1 MLCGFDLARGLQDS
15 VLSITMEQPQETY
28 GAAVEYL
35 KDVVNSIN
43 NSKLQEIGNT
53 NNLYLALL
61 AVEATAKSSLTTE
74 TELFANVNLNSLEEI
89 FNSKFIVLNKSL
101 QIQLLNL
108 YELFFIQ
115 SPGYV
120 IRNILNA
127 LLTSLNNKNIPIG
140 TRECLISLLSLG
152 MEKRS
157 SDIGGMLTDIVTTF
171 IRLIRSN
178 EMTSRLLSLNGIITL
193 YTTAGTRV
201 NDLHSELFKL
211 IPKLGTDRCAEI
223 RQKCA
228 QLLSAIAST
237 SNGFSTLSYD
247 VLFQA
252 AVKGLEDEVNVVQEA
267 YARAVAVIHLE
278 VIHAHLEDQEQ
289 AKIGLARGG
298 SAATDQTRGGGG
310 GKSSSSQRGSLSKL
324 KDMTSFKEMM
334 SSTVTLSSSLT
345 SSATS
350 SSSTSSSSS
359 SQDNDFKSVL
369 KSLIRNLLKASTPS
383 LRAGY
388 VSVLRH
394 LIQLLL
400 PTILLQE
407 STSNLEWLVMTIIS
421 ILRDSQIT
429 SLSYEEIVYFRCRL
443 SHLFHKGISALLSES
458 NQMILCKTLSLYLST
473 TDPRTEHEI
482 QFILSEICHLIQ
494 SLQELSVSLQDEL
507 KTMINIQLRH
517 PSFGVRATAAYVL
530 MSLASMIPAEASNY
544 FKDALT
550 GAAIQVKQLLSFD
563 EADYSSSSGVEA
575 MPSEESM
582 TPSNSSTVANKK
594 NPKDTERLQRM
605 FYFHG
610 LLPLLAFLSSSCSA
624 LILPTHL
631 FRSLSGHLYLLE
643 K

>member
-1 MLCGFDLARGLQDS
+1 VSTVRCCVAVTHRRRGLQDLS
-15 VLSITMEQPQETY
+15 VSAVTMERPQETY

-35 KDVVNSIN
+35 KDVITSIN

-53 NNLYLALL
+53 SNLYLALS
-61 AVEATAKSSLTTE
+61 AVESTAKNSITTE
-74 TELFANVNLNSLEEI
+74 TELFANVNLTSLEEI
-89 FNSKFIVLNKSL
+89 FNSKFIILNKSL
-101 QIQLLNL
+101 QVLLLSL
-108 YELFFIQ
+108 YDLFFTR

-127 LLTSLNNKNIPIG
+127 LLSSLNNKNILMG

-157 SDIGGMLTDIVTTF
+157 LDIGGMLTDIVTSF
-171 IRLIRSN
+171 IRLIRGN
-178 EMTSRLLSLNGIITL
+178 EITTRLLSLQGVTTL
-193 YTTAGTRV
+193 ITTAGSRV
-201 NDLHSELFKL
+201 NDLHSELSKL
-211 IPKLGTDRCAEI
+211 LSKLATDRSVEI

-228 QLLSAIAST
+228 HLISALAST
-237 SNGFSTLSYD
+237 SSGFTTISYD
-247 VLFQA
+247 LLYQTS
-252 AVKGLEDEVNVVQEA
+252 VKGLEDEVNVVQEA
-267 YARAVAVIHLE
+267 YARTVAVIHLE
-278 VIHAHLEDQEQ
+278 LIHAHLEDQEQ

-298 SAATDQTRGGGG
+298 SAATEQASRG
-310 GKSSSSQRGSLSKL
+310 KSSQRGSLSKL

-345 SSATS
+345 SSAS
-350 SSSTSSSSS
+350 SSSAPSSSSS
-359 SQDNDFKSVL
+359 SQPKRNEENDFKNIL
-369 KSLIRNLLKASTPS
+369 KTLIRNLLKASTPT

-400 PTILLQE
+400 PTMLLQE
-407 STSNLEWLVMTIIS
+407 STNNLEWLVMTIIG
-421 ILRDSQIT
+421 ILRDPQIT
-429 SLSYEEIVYFRCRL
+429 ALSYEEIVYFRCRL
-443 SHLFHKGISALLSES
+443 SHLFHKGITALLSES
-458 NQMILCKTLSLYLST
+458 NQIILCKTLYMYLST

-494 SLQELSVSLQDEL
+494 SLREIAVSLQDDL
-507 KTMINIQLRH
+507 KSMINIQLRN

-563 EADYSSSSGVEA
+563 ESDYSVAAEP

-582 TPSNSSTVANKK
+582 NPNTASASSANSKK
-594 NPKDTERLQRM
+594 NPKDAERLQRM

-610 LLPLLAFLSSSCSA
+610 L
-624 LILPTHL
+624 T
-631 FRSLSGHLYLLE
+631 
-643 K
+643 